1 MEVSRRRKPR
11 RSGGSAFGLVLGTM
25 LLALAGAISW
35 SASDRPARAAGQG
48 HAGVAAGLFATA
60 DDCMACHNGLVS
72 ASGEDVSF
80 GSAWRASMMA
90 NSARDPYWQAS
101 VRRET
106 IDHPKAAEH
115 IEGECSICHMPM
127 SRTAEVAAG
136 GHGRVFAHLAGTAAA
151 SARAVFAADGV
162 SCTVCHQIAADR
174 LGTPA
179 SFTGGFVVDT
189 KTPPGERRLF
199 GPYPIAEGR
208 TRVMHSAT
216 GFRPVESQHVRQ
228 SELCA
233 TCHTLYTTPRGP
245 NGEPLGSFPEQTPY
259 QEWQHSAYRETRSCQ
274 SCHMPVIEGE
284 LRVSSVLGEPRR
296 GAARHDFRGGNFFML
311 RMLNRYRDE
320 LAVQA
325 LPQELES
332 AARLAVEHLGAAAR
346 LTVSARPL
354 EGSLLPI
361 DVAVENLT
369 GHKLPTAYPSRRV
382 WIHLVV
388 RDRDGRAVFES
399 GPVSPSG
406 AIRGN
411 DNDENPAAFERH
423 HTRITEAS
431 QVQIY
436 ESVMG
441 DTAGG
446 VTTGLISA
454 VRYLKDNRLL
464 PQGFDKHT
472 AIADIAVV
480 GAASTDPDFTAPSDR
495 VRYDVNVG
503 HAAGPFRIEARLR
516 YQPIGFRWAD
526 NLRRYDAAEPRRFV
540 RYFDSMSGS
549 SSEVL
554 AEAEITAGRR

>member
-1 MEVSRRRKPR
+1 MS
-11 RSGGSAFGLVLGTM
+11 
-25 LLALAGAISW
+25 
-35 SASDRPARAAGQG
+35 
-48 HAGVAAGLFATA
+48 AGLFLVLIGAVGATGGGRAGAVVEGQQAAAMAGLFDTA
-60 DDCMACHNGLVS
+60 DNCMACHNGLTS

-80 GSAWRASMMA
+80 GTAWRASMMA

-136 GHGRVFAHLAGTAAA
+136 GHGKVFAHLAGAAAA
-151 SARAVFAADGV
+151 SAEAAFAADGV
-162 SCTVCHQIAADR
+162 SCTVCHQITPDK

-179 SFTGGFVVDT
+179 SFTGGFVIDT
-189 KTPPGERRLF
+189 KTPPEERPLF

-284 LRVSSVLGEPRR
+284 LRVSSVLGEPRS

-325 LPQELES
+325 LPQDLES
-332 AARLAVEHLGAAAR
+332 AARLAVEHLGEAAR

-361 DVAVENLT
+361 DVSVENLT

-399 GPVSPSG
+399 GAVSPSG

-411 DNDENPAAFERH
+411 DNDGNPGAFEPH
-423 HTRITEAS
+423 HTRITQAS

-436 ESVMG
+436 ESVMA

-464 PQGFDKHT
+464 PQGFDKKT

-480 GAASTDPDFTAPSDR
+480 GAAATDPDFTAPSDR
-495 VRYDVNVG
+495 VRYDVDVG
-503 HAAGPFRIEARLR
+503 NAAGPFRIEARLR
-516 YQPIGFRWAD
+516 FQPIGFRWAD
-526 NLRRYDAAEPRRFV
+526 NLRRYDAAEPQRFV

-549 SSEVL
+549 SSELL
-554 AEAEITAGRR
+554 AQAEITAGRQ